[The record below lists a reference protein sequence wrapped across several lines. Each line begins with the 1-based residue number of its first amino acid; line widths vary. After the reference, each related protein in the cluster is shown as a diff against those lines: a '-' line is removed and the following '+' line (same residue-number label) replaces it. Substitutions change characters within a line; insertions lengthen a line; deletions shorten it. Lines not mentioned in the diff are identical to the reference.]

1 MDSMTVRAVNPG
13 RQAILPAA
21 APSLAQALRSP
32 ACYPHPVDRVCV
44 VETHISRVFLAGDHA
59 YKVKKDVRLP
69 FADFST
75 LEARRRSCAEEVRL
89 NRRTAPGLY
98 LGVVPIAGPAAALV
112 VGGAGPAIEYAVH
125 MRRFPA
131 DALLEVLAR
140 EGRLTAAHAEA
151 LAQGVAALHAAAER
165 APPGSGY
172 GTPEDILGDA
182 LGNIHDVREAH
193 AAPALADALDL
204 LREWTLA
211 EHRALAPLLAERRS
225 DGFVRECHGDLHLAN
240 VVLLDGVPVPF
251 DALDFAPRLRWIDV
265 MSDAAFTVMDL
276 ERHRKPALASA
287 FLDRYLELTGDYPG
301 LRVLRFYTV
310 YRAMVRAKVAAIRAR
325 QSAPGPD
332 RDAAR
337 AEVAADIALAQRLA
351 RRSQP
356 ALILMHGLAGSGKS
370 FVSRGV
376 VESLGA
382 VRIRS
387 DVERKRRHGL
397 DAGERSASPP
407 GGGLYTAR
415 ENALT
420 YGRLA
425 ELASWSL
432 AGGYP
437 TVVDAAF
444 LRRGERD
451 ALRALAAAAGASFA
465 IAACVAPDAVLR
477 ERLARRERAADDASE
492 AGLEVLAFQRTRIEP
507 LARDE
512 AAHAV
517 VFDTTR
523 PPALREGCAAL
534 ARRIR
539 PVRHRLP
546 GR

>member
-1 MDSMTVRAVNPG
+1 MESTTFPAVAATRRVPGAAGRGSMLVE
-13 RQAILPAA
+13 
-21 APSLAQALRSP
+21 ALRAR
-32 ACYPHPVDRVCV
+32 ACYPHGVDAVTV
-44 VETHISRVFLAGDHA
+44 IETHISYVLLAGDHA
-59 YKVKKDVRLP
+59 YKIKKEVRLP

-89 NRRTAPGLY
+89 NRRTAPDLY
-98 LGVVPIAGPAAALV
+98 LGVVPIAGPAAAPV

-131 DALLEVLAR
+131 DALLDGLAR
-140 EGRLTAAHAEA
+140 DGRLTAAHAEA
-151 LAQGVAALHAAAER
+151 LAGSVAALHAAAGR

-182 LGNIHDVREAH
+182 LGNIHDLQASG
-193 AAPALADALDL
+193 AAPSLADALDFV
-204 LREWTLA
+204 REWTLA
-211 EHRALAPLLAERRS
+211 EHRALAPFLAERRS

-251 DALDFAPRLRWIDV
+251 DAVEFAPRLRWIDV
-265 MSDAAFTVMDL
+265 MSDAAFAVMDL
-276 ERHRKPALASA
+276 ERHRKPALAA
-287 FLDRYLELTGDYPG
+287 VFLDRYLELTGDYPG
-301 LRVLRFYTV
+301 LRVLRFYSV

-325 QSAPGPD
+325 QELGSPAG
-332 RDAAR
+332 RQAE
-337 AEVAADIALAQRLA
+337 AEVAADVALAQRLA
-351 RRSQP
+351 HRSRP
-356 ALILMHGLAGSGKS
+356 ALILMHGLSGSGKS
-370 FVSRGV
+370 FVARQV

-397 DAGERSASPP
+397 DAAERTGSAP
-407 GGGLYTAR
+407 GRGLYTAR

-465 IAACVAPDAVLR
+465 IAACVAPEAVLR
-477 ERLARRERAADDASE
+477 ERL
-492 AGLEVLAFQRTRIEP
+492 
-507 LARDE
+507 
-512 AAHAV
+512 
-517 VFDTTR
+517 
-523 PPALREGCAAL
+523 
-534 ARRIR
+534 
-539 PVRHRLP
+539 
-546 GR
+546 

>member
-1 MDSMTVRAVNPG
+1 MDSTTVRAVTPG

-21 APSLAQALRSP
+21 PPSLADALRSP
-32 ACYPHPVDRVCV
+32 ACYPDPADRISVI
-44 VETHISRVFLAGDHA
+44 ETHLSRVFLAGDHA

-75 LEARRRSCAEEVRL
+75 LEARRRACAEEVRL

-98 LGVVPIAGPAAALV
+98 LGVVPIAGPAAAPV

-131 DALLEVLAR
+131 DALLDGLAR
-140 EGRLTAAHAEA
+140 DGRLTAAHAEA
-151 LAQGVAALHAAAER
+151 LAQSVAALHAAAER
-165 APPGSGY
+165 APAGSGY
-172 GTPEDILGDA
+172 GTPGDILGDA
-182 LGNIHDVREAH
+182 LANLHDLH
-193 AAPALADALDL
+193 ARAEGPSLADALDFV
-204 LREWTLA
+204 REWTLA
-211 EHRALAPLLAERRS
+211 EHRALGPFLAERRS

-240 VVLLDGVPVPF
+240 VVLLDGMPVPF
-251 DALDFAPRLRWIDV
+251 DALEFAPRLRWIDV
-265 MSDAAFTVMDL
+265 MSDVAFAVMDL
-276 ERHRKPALASA
+276 ERHRKPGLASV

-301 LRVLRFYTV
+301 LRVLRFYAV
-310 YRAMVRAKVAAIRAR
+310 YRAMVRAKVAAIRVGQEAGG
-325 QSAPGPD
+325 PG

-337 AEVAADIALAQRLA
+337 VDAAAHIALAQRLA
-351 RRSQP
+351 HRSRP
-356 ALILMHGLAGSGKS
+356 ALILMHGLPGSGKS
-370 FVSRGV
+370 FVSRQV

-387 DVERKRRHGL
+387 DVERKRRGGL
-397 DAGERSASPP
+397 GALERSGSAL
-407 GGGLYTAR
+407 GEGLYTAR

-432 AGGYP
+432 AGGYS

-451 ALRALAAAAGASFA
+451 ALRALAAAAGATFA
-465 IAACVAPDAVLR
+465 IAACVAPEAVLR
-477 ERLARRERAADDASE
+477 ARLARRERAGDDASE
-492 AGLEVLAFQRTRIEP
+492 AGLEVLALQRPRIEP
-507 LARDE
+507 LGRDE

-546 GR
+546 GP